1 MPTVEHPRI
10 RPGVLEDRAYQAA
23 IAGAAL
29 ERPTLVVL
37 PTGLG
42 KTAVAL
48 RVVAETLRR
57 EPTRSILF
65 LAPTRPLVLQHAKTL
80 AETLLAPA
88 PLVWTG
94 HVAPE
99 KRALEGPGPR
109 VIVATP
115 QVIAHDLAKGSL
127 GIDEFSLVVFDEA
140 HRAVGDYAYVAIGEA
155 VRAAR
160 HTLVLAM
167 TASPGASLPRIRT
180 VWANLGLQH
189 FEYRTIEDPDV
200 RPYLFGIDVETRVV
214 QVPVELQEV
223 AIRLRAAIDR
233 QAQTLHHLR
242 LVPEGPI
249 NRRVLLEVGRALHGA
264 IASARRAGTPL
275 EGSVWTATTAHSVAM
290 KELHALELAE
300 SQGVAS
306 LRGFL
311 DRQRRPGRSGRMTP
325 AQRAFLAD
333 PDIAKVLERIDALDL
348 EHPKVPAAVGLVREA
363 LRAAPNARVLL
374 FTQYRSTADVLLEA
388 LRALADVEVRSARFV
403 GQASR
408 EGDRGLSQK
417 EQAQIL
423 DAFRAGTINVLV
435 ATSVAE
441 EGLDVPATDLV
452 IFYEP
457 IPDLVRTIQRR
468 GRTGRSHAG
477 RVVVLVAAGTRDVGV
492 DRASS
497 GRERRMHA
505 MLETLETE
513 SAHGTVRPPPRATVQ
528 RVMTDFPS
536 SGPD

>member
-23 IAGAAL
+23 IADAAL
-29 ERPTLVVL
+29 RRPTLVVL

-48 RVVAETLRR
+48 RVIAETLRL

-80 AETLLAPA
+80 ADSLLAPA

-94 HVAPE
+94 QVAPG
-99 KRALEGPGPR
+99 KRHADGPGPR
-109 VIVATP
+109 ILVATP
-115 QVIAHDLAKGSL
+115 QVIAHDLLRGELKVE
-127 GIDEFSLVVFDEA
+127 EFSLIVFDEA

-155 VRAAR
+155 LRDASG
-160 HTLVLAM
+160 TLVLAM

-189 FEYRTIEDPDV
+189 FEYRTIEDADV
-200 RPYLFGIDVETRVV
+200 RPYLFGTEVETHVV
-214 QVPVELQEV
+214 QVPVALQEL
-223 AIRLRAAIDR
+223 AIRLRSAIDR
-233 QAQTLHHLR
+233 QAKALHHMHL
-242 LVPEGPI
+242 LPEGQI
-249 NRRVLLEVGRALHGA
+249 NRRLLLDIGKGLHGA
-264 IASARRAGTPL
+264 IASARRTGTAL
-275 EGSVWTATTAHSVAM
+275 DGSTWAATTAHSVAM

-311 DRQRRPGRSGRMTP
+311 ARQQRPGRSGRMTP

-333 PDIAKVLERIDALDL
+333 PDVAKVVQRLDALDL
-348 EHPKVPAAVGLVREA
+348 EHPKVEAAVGLVRGA
-363 LRAAPNARVLL
+363 LRASPNARVLL

-388 LRALADVEVRSARFV
+388 LRALQDVEIRSARFV

-408 EGDRGLSQK
+408 EGDKGLSQK
-417 EQAQIL
+417 EQGELL
-423 DAFRAGTINVLV
+423 DRFRAGSINVLV

-441 EGLDVPATDLV
+441 EGLDIPSTDLV

-492 DRASS
+492 DRSAS
-497 GRERRMHA
+497 GRERRMHQ
-505 MLETLETE
+505 MLETLEIE
-513 SAHGTVRPPPRATVQ
+513 STAGEVRRPPKSTVQ
-528 RVMTDFPS
+528 RAITDFQ
-536 SGPD
+536 GPAPG